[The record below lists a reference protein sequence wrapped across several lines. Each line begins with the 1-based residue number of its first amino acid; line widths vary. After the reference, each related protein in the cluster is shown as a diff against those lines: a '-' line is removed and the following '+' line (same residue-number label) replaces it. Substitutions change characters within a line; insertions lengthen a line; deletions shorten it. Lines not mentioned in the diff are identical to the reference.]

1 MRSCKH
7 ATFLTV
13 LFLLA
18 GMLSP
23 LLAQDLYPSE
33 KDTPPVMEGFFTVK
47 ETFRYEVKYG
57 FLKLGWVNV
66 ELLSDTL
73 YQDQERKH
81 ILTEIESNSRIP
93 FMGKELD
100 QLHSIFHV
108 NDDGWP
114 VEDKYWKD
122 NIDENEMDE
131 IQYWFDRDL
140 GKVYYKEEDGS
151 RDTLDLEDPATSGHL
166 IFYVSRM
173 HAGTDEDFTLPVYV
187 TKKKGYIFG
196 KNSAKLDERRYEA
209 FDEPIQAYM
218 LEGSTE
224 NIEGPFGF
232 SGDFRAWFMN
242 DDLRIP
248 LEARVKVLWGNVKV
262 KLIEYTREDL

>member
-1 MRSCKH
+1 MDISKH
-7 ATFLTV
+7 LTALLV
-13 LFLLA
+13 LVALCSLSGSLMA
-18 GMLSP
+18 QHTYPADKENPPGME
-23 LLAQDLYPSE
+23 D
-33 KDTPPVMEGFFTVK
+33 FFQVK

-81 ILTEIESNSRIP
+81 ILTEIESNSKIP

-100 QLHSIFHV
+100 RLHSLFYV
-108 NDDGWP
+108 NDEGLP
-114 VEDKYWKD
+114 VESKYWKD
-122 NIDENEMDE
+122 NIDEDEMNE

-166 IFYVSRM
+166 IFYFSRM
-173 HAGTDEDFTLPVYV
+173 YAGTDEDFKLPVYV
-187 TKKKGYIFG
+187 TKKKGYIYAE
-196 KNSAKLDERRYEA
+196 NSPQLEDRNYEP
-209 FDEPIQAYM
+209 FDETIQAYK
-218 LEGSTE
+218 LVGSTE

-232 SGDFRAWFMN
+232 SGDFRAWFLN

-262 KLIEYTREDL
+262 KLIKYTRQDL